1 MRPMIDTCTVQAI
14 CVECGDAVQT
24 TVDCVPLGKFLLR
37 EQTVQVLF
45 YDQSQAERDV
55 ISGFRSGSYLC
66 GDCWRVF
73 TAEGEE
79 V

>member
-1 MRPMIDTCTVQAI
+1 MTDTCTIQAI

-24 TVDCVPLGKFLLR
+24 TVGCVPLGKFLLR

-45 YDQSQAERDV
+45 YDQSQAERYV

-66 GDCWRVF
+66 GDCWRVI
-73 TAEGEE
+73 TPEGEE

>member
-1 MRPMIDTCTVQAI
+1 MRPMIDTCTIQAI

-45 YDQSQAERDV
+45 YDQSQANTFPSSEAT
-55 ISGFRSGSYLC
+55 LQ
-66 GDCWRVF
+66 
-73 TAEGEE
+73 TT
-79 V
+79 

>member
-1 MRPMIDTCTVQAI
+1 MIDTCTIQAI
-14 CVECGDAVQT
+14 CVECGDAVQV
-24 TVDCVPLGKFLLR
+24 TVGCIPLGKFLLR

-45 YDQSQAERDV
+45 YDQSQEERYV
-55 ISGFRSGSYLC
+55 ISGFRNGLYLC
-66 GDCWRVF
+66 EKCWSVF